1 MLETEEES
9 GSPNLIELLNIA
21 KEYIGSPD
29 YLFVLDSG
37 AFDYN

>member
-1 MLETEEES
+1 
-9 GSPNLIELLNIA
+9 LNIA